1 MAGDWI
7 KMRGNLWDDPRVGG
21 LCDATNQPEAMIV
34 GALYW
39 LWATADQHTEDG
51 FLPGM
56 TLRAIDRK
64 TGVQG
69 FAQALCDIEW
79 LAVEGSGVR
88 IVGFEQH
95 NGASAKK
102 RCQTAQRV
110 AKHRTANASETPED
124 QSANADSV
132 TDALAREEKRREEKK
147 EISEANA
154 SSSAG
159 PTAEPSEPPAKPKT
173 AQESPEGDEATQPL
187 LGQGSL
193 IADASHG
200 LAEALAATV
209 AAAERPKAPALPN
222 CPADELIAVYHETL
236 PELPRV
242 RLKTPDRVRLL
253 SKAWRWV
260 LTSKRPDNT
269 RRAETPAE
277 AVEWFRGY
285 FAQVRD
291 NDFLM
296 GRVERSGAHRN
307 WSPDI
312 DYLLSDRG
320 MKLVIE
326 KTYANEVPA

>member
-1 MAGDWI
+1 MRTDDIQDRNQKLVWLADEHELGFTRKMAAQHLRCGQEQAAYFVRQAL
-7 KMRGNLWDDPRVGG
+7 KCGVLVRVNRPPEVRY
-21 LCDATNQPEAMIV
+21 CRPEAASV
-34 GALYW
+34 SARKANVERTLSERS
-39 LWATADQHTEDG
+39 ATVERTPSECSADVQ
-51 FLPGM
+51 LP
-56 TLRAIDRK
+56 
-64 TGVQG
+64 
-69 FAQALCDIEW
+69 
-79 LAVEGSGVR
+79 
-88 IVGFEQH
+88 
-95 NGASAKK
+95 
-102 RCQTAQRV
+102 
-110 AKHRTANASETPED
+110 TPTPTPTPKE
-124 QSANADSV
+124 
-132 TDALAREEKRREEKK
+132 

-173 AQESPEGDEATQPL
+173 DS
-187 LGQGSL
+187 
-193 IADASHG
+193 
-200 LAEALAATV
+200 
-209 AAAERPKAPALPN
+209 LPN